1 MALQFRPLG
10 YAVGAEV
17 TGVDISKPIDDQTF
31 AEIYAAFLQ
40 YSALLFRGTPV
51 TREQHIAFSRY
62 FGEVD
67 NNDRSPRIR
76 HPEYHEIQIITN
88 KIKTSTIKDAFPGMI
103 WHSDQSY
110 STQPAK
116 ATLLHAL
123 LVPGIG
129 GDTML
134 ANMCMA
140 YDTLSDTMKSLI
152 EPLEAVHFG
161 GKARLDNS
169 SPERAAETA
178 KANPPTAH
186 KLVQVHPETGRKS
199 LYVGG
204 KVKQIVGLNPDES
217 QLLLGFL
224 QTHAARPQFCYRHAW
239 QQEDV
244 LVWDN
249 RCTNHVAIGDYDRR
263 NERHIDRTTV
273 KGLPAGRAYT
283 GPVHYEGP
291 RL

>member
-1 MALQFRPLG
+1 MALKFRPLC

-17 TGVDISKPIDDQTF
+17 TGVDISKPIDDKTF
-31 AEIYAAFLQ
+31 SEIYAAFLQ
-40 YSALLFRGTPV
+40 YSALLFRGTPI

-67 NNDRSPRIR
+67 NNERSPRIR
-76 HPEYHEIQIITN
+76 HPEYHEIQVIQN
-88 KIKTSTIKDAFPGMI
+88 KIKTTTAVGAFAGMI

-123 LVPGIG
+123 QVPGIG

-134 ANMCMA
+134 ANMYMA
-140 YDTLSDTMKSLI
+140 YDTLSDKMKELVGQ
-152 EPLEAVHFG
+152 LEAVHFG

-169 SPERAAETA
+169 TPERAAETA

-186 KLVQVHPETGRKS
+186 KLVQVHPETGKKS
-199 LYVGG
+199 LFVGG
-204 KVKQIVGLNPDES
+204 KVKQIVGMHPDES
-217 QLLLGFL
+217 ALLLNFL
-224 QTHAARPQFCYRHAW
+224 INHAARPQFCYRHAW
-239 QQEDV
+239 QEHDV

-249 RCTNHVAIGDYDRR
+249 RCTNHVAVGDYDRR
-263 NERHIDRTTV
+263 HERQIDRTTI
-273 KGLPAGRAYT
+273 KGLPAGYAYT